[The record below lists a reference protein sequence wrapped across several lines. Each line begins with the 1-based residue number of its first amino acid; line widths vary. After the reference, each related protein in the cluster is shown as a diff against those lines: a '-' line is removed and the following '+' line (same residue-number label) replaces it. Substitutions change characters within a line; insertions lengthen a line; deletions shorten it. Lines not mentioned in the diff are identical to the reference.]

1 MTYESILESLLYYS
15 PRFREVMKKIDHPI
29 SKEILNHEGENIL
42 PDITFID
49 IDDDGLISFS
59 TMNNTIK
66 KIKDFFDGDNLDIDT
81 EFLKSDNDDI
91 FNRNMQGKGPNV
103 YTTSRNEIKI
113 GKLVKKISGNN
124 YKDSDIEKFVNL
136 FKSSFVKVL
145 LEAHV

>member
-59 TMNNTIK
+59 TMNKLTDPRDIYEFRMHPKQFGCCEFDYTIPSGVT
-66 KIKDFFDGDNLDIDT
+66 IAAGAGVPGFFYSGEANG
-81 EFLKSDNDDI
+81 S
-91 FNRNMQGKGPNV
+91 V
-103 YTTSRNEIKI
+103 YC
-113 GKLVKKISGNN
+113 
-124 YKDSDIEKFVNL
+124 
-136 FKSSFVKVL
+136 L
-145 LEAHV
+145 LIN